1 MVPGGMDNL
10 ALGITS
16 FAAGHQAAANHDGAL
31 VWGDSTTATVSSS
44 APNQFVVR
52 ANGGFYFISTTVDFT
67 PTIDANIFL
76 STTTGAYLTT
86 GGAWT
91 NSSDRNA
98 KTSFQPVDG
107 QTVLEQLAGLPIQT
121 WSYRA
126 EEAAIRHIGP
136 TAQDFQAAFKVG
148 ADDLHISTIDA
159 DGVALAA
166 IQGLHQLTQEQEA
179 EIASLEARL
188 AALEQQPAAA
198 PNVSPGWLVA
208 GGLGLLNLGVL
219 IGRRWLRPGRRP

>member
-1 MVPGGMDNL
+1 
-10 ALGITS
+10 
-16 FAAGHQAAANHDGAL
+16 
-31 VWGDSTTATVSSS
+31 TATVSSS